1 MRRDSSEV
9 AAGQGQRQG
18 QGLADRPVETPVG
31 YALLVQYRILAF
43 STATLLIVL
52 VFVGIPLQLAAH
64 RPGVVNLVG
73 TLHGFLYLVYL
84 VVAFTLTRK
93 LKVPKWKMGLI
104 LLAGTVPFCAFIA
117 ERKVTKMFNAANH
130 TEPPGE
136 ASERS
141 ASRAV
146 TRIGNLQ
153 KRWLSRR
160 ALLLHFEVLIVA
172 PGCVVA
178 GWWQATRALAGNG
191 LSWVYS
197 VEWPLFALLAV
208 WGWWHLI
215 HEDPEAY
222 RKRRMRATDTSELDD
237 PGTRYVV
244 ADAAEILPDGEAD
257 RRTERDD
264 VVIRSTR
271 ILAMLICA
279 EFVLGFVALALVP
292 FGRRSGWVPSKGEA
306 VYLAHAIFG
315 ALLVCGATALLFRS
329 RDCSRAVK
337 LSGRFGFVGLMLA
350 AIGGLLVE
358 EQSLLRF
365 FGMTLMLI
373 GAALSVFGYMIPRIH
388 SSSRALAAAR
398 ADPDHH

>member
-9 AAGQGQRQG
+9 AAG
-18 QGLADRPVETPVG
+18 LADRPAHTPVG
-31 YALLVQYRILAF
+31 YGLLVQYRILAF

-84 VVAFTLTRK
+84 IVAFTLTRK

-117 ERKVTKMFNAANH
+117 ERKVTKMFNAATH

-136 ASERS
+136 RSDRS

-146 TRIGNLQ
+146 TRIGNIQ
-153 KRWLSRR
+153 KRWMSRR
-160 ALLLHFEVLIVA
+160 ALLLHVEVLIVA

-222 RKRRMRATDTSELDD
+222 RKRRMRASDTGEIVDH
-237 PGTRYVV
+237 GTRHVV
-244 ADAAEILPDGEAD
+244 AGAADIHPDDEAD
-257 RRTERDD
+257 LGTDRGTERDA
-264 VVIRSTR
+264 VVIRSAR

-279 EFVLGFVALALVP
+279 EFLLGFIALAFVP
-292 FGRRSGWVPSKGEA
+292 FGRPSGWVPAKGEV

-315 ALLVCGATALLFRS
+315 ALLVCGATVLLFRS
-329 RDCSRAVK
+329 GDCSRAVR
-337 LSGRFGFVGLMLA
+337 LSGRFGFVGLLLA
-350 AIGGLLVE
+350 AVGGLLVA

-365 FGMTLMLI
+365 LGMTLMLI

-388 SSSRALAAAR
+388 SSTRALPASR
-398 ADPDHH
+398 VDPDE